1 MSAMG
6 LVWPNLGRKP
16 VRTVLTLMSLLV
28 AFVLFTYLRAIAVAF
43 TSGGFGEAGIDRLV
57 VSPKYSIID
66 PLPVNHQRSIATV
79 PGVEAVTHAD
89 WFGGIYQEPRNFF
102 PKFPVDP
109 EGYFSIY
116 SERVIA
122 PEQLAAFRDT
132 RTGAVVS
139 AGLAERFGWKIGD
152 RIPIEGDIYPK
163 RDGSRLWEFDLVGI
177 YRGQPDDPDPGVFL
191 FQYDYFDE
199 ARQFGHGGVGWFIVR
214 VGNPEK
220 AAEIASAI
228 DAMFEN
234 SINATRTATEDDS
247 QREFAKQF
255 GNIGLITTGILG
267 AVFFTILLLTAN
279 TMAQALRD
287 RIPELAVLKTFG
299 FTDGTVGSLV
309 LAEAILLCVAGGA
322 LGIGLAAGVQ
332 GFLSV
337 YLEPVIGP
345 IAVDWPII
353 AQGLAL
359 AVLLGAIVGLVPA
372 FSAWRLTIVDA
383 LRERQA

>member
-116 SERVIA
+116 SELVIA

>member
-1 MSAMG
+1 MNALG
-6 LVWPNLGRKP
+6 LVWSNLGRKQA
-16 VRTVLTLMSLLV
+16 RTVLTLLSLLV
-28 AFVLFTYLRAIAVAF
+28 AFVLFTYLRAVAVAF
-43 TSGGFGEAGIDRLV
+43 SSGGFGEAGIDRLV

-66 PLPVNHQRSIATV
+66 PLPINHQQRIATV
-79 PGVEAVTHAD
+79 PGVGAVTHAD
-89 WFGGIYQEPRNFF
+89 WFGGVYQEPRNFF

-109 EGYFSIY
+109 EGYFGLY
-116 SERVIA
+116 SELVIA
-122 PEQLAAFRDT
+122 PEQLAAFRNT
-132 RTGAVVS
+132 RTGAVAS
-139 AGLAERFGWKIGD
+139 AGLAERYGWSIGD

-214 VGNPEK
+214 VKDPER
-220 AAEIASAI
+220 ASEIASEI
-228 DAMFEN
+228 DGLFEN

-279 TMAQALRD
+279 TMAQALRE

-322 LGIGLAAGVQ
+322 LGIGLALGTQ
-332 GFLSV
+332 GAMSV

-345 IAVDWPII
+345 INITLPIV

-359 AVLLGAIVGLVPA
+359 AAGLGVIVGSVPA
-372 FSAWRLTIVDA
+372 FTARRLTIVDA

>member
-66 PLPVNHQRSIATV
+66 PLPVNHQRSITTV

-109 EGYFSIY
+109 EGYFAIY
-116 SERVIA
+116 SELVIA
-122 PEQLAAFRDT
+122 PEQLAAFRNT

-220 AAEIASAI
+220 AAEIASTI

-279 TMAQALRD
+279 TMAQALRE

-345 IAVDWPII
+345 IEVDWPII

>member
-109 EGYFSIY
+109 EGYFAIY
-116 SERVIA
+116 SELVIA
-122 PEQLAAFRDT
+122 PEQLAAFRNT

-220 AAEIASAI
+220 AAEIASTI

-279 TMAQALRD
+279 TMAQALRE

-345 IAVDWPII
+345 IEVDWPIV